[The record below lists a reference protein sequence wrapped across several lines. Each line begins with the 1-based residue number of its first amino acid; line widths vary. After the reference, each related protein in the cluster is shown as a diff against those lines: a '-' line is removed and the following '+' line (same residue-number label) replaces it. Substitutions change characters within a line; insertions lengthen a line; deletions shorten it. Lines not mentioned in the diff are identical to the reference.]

1 MNKLED
7 KEMRQRISDLL
18 YIQKEIANRIYTEI
32 DEAMRGR
39 GRNNQEIKESIIYLL
54 DDRLR

>member
-7 KEMRQRISDLL
+7 KEMRCRISDLL
-18 YIQKEIANRIYTEI
+18 YIQKEIVNRIYTEI
-32 DEAMRGR
+32 DETMRGHAR
-39 GRNNQEIKESIIYLL
+39 SNQEIKESIIYML